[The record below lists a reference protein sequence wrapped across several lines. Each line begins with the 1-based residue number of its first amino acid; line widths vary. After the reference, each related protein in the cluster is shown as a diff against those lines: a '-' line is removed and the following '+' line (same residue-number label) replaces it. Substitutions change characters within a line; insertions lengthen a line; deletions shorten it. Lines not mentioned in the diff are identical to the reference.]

1 MRSANALAL
10 LPLAIGVVNEAAR
23 VPGPHRI
30 PPGTSQTAAA
40 CNVKSLADCPVTGC
54 APPGSGHA
62 ALNQR
67 KRTIPGGGSP
77 TVLTFADFK
86 QLQTEAG
93 VLFPPKRELEIP
105 AADRAKLS
113 DLKYSTGTVSEG
125 DLVQA
130 IGFIVA
136 DPRPEAGE
144 SVNCGLT
151 GKENNDFHIPLGPD
165 VGPDMDFQGIVVEM
179 IPQDRNP
186 NCCSTTAFTFR
197 IRIPAMSSAVSRIA
211 CRCGRCTRLPSSWS
225 APWKMDRLR
234 PAATHPGPLIG
245 SLSKTIPRRHPGM
258 PRSRARADSCCEI
271 PYHQRPAAADM
282 ICCTRALRI
291 SVCGHYNRLLLC
303 RAHGLELVEQFR
315 QYRKFS
321 DRSAASPSFG
331 GEWDEGRRLR
341 VCRHRRRLVAGRT

>member
-30 PPGTSQTAAA
+30 PPETSQTAAG
-40 CNVKSLADCPVTGC
+40 CNVPSLADCPVNGC

-151 GKENNDFHIPLGPD
+151 GMENNDFHIPLGPA

-186 NCCSTTAFTFR
+186 N
-197 IRIPAMSSAVSRIA
+197 
-211 CRCGRCTRLPSSWS
+211 W
-225 APWKMDRLR
+225 
-234 PAATHPGPLIG
+234 
-245 SLSKTIPRRHPGM
+245 TIPRLQDVQSKNLQIRVTGQLLYDSIHVPNSDPGHVIGGQPHRMSLWEVHPVTEFLVCAMEDGS
-258 PRSRARADSCCEI
+258 PKARCDPSRAADWLPIEN
-271 PYHQRPAAADM
+271 YPAPPP
-282 ICCTRALRI
+282 
-291 SVCGHYNRLLLC
+291 GHATEPGSR
-303 RAHGLELVEQFR
+303 
-315 QYRKFS
+315 
-321 DRSAASPSFG
+321 
-331 GEWDEGRRLR
+331 
-341 VCRHRRRLVAGRT
+341 